1 MAVLFLQGLSS
12 GSWNEVP
19 GRPFSIGQVF
29 ALFPA
34 KEPYLLIAAYILWWT
49 NIIWNEFKILC
60 YLKSCYA
67 LAERPK
73 QILHI
78 EHMAKKL
85 DSRSKIQRGRY
96 KLWFRQKNSP
106 GDTVMLYHA
115 SGFCRNSNATD
126 VDEWPNTAQM
136 ANCHLNVKISGSKA
150 ETIIPLTSLKD
161 PRAVHQTGVS
171 HHSTVSGSQR
181 ASRLFLPRGAWN
193 IHWLSLCDRFNIF
206 NVTSKTQDESSTFKF
221 TNRIRDFWSFRTLKR
236 SSNPSLGL
244 HTGPHLPSQTW
255 KSHWF

>member
-1 MAVLFLQGLSS
+1 
-12 GSWNEVP
+12 
-19 GRPFSIGQVF
+19 
-29 ALFPA
+29 
-34 KEPYLLIAAYILWWT
+34 
-49 NIIWNEFKILC
+49 
-60 YLKSCYA
+60 
-67 LAERPK
+67 
-73 QILHI
+73 
-78 EHMAKKL
+78 
-85 DSRSKIQRGRY
+85 
-96 KLWFRQKNSP
+96 
-106 GDTVMLYHA
+106 MLYHA
-115 SGFCRNSNATD
+115 SGFCRTSNATD

-181 ASRLFLPRGAWN
+181 ASRLFLPRRAWN

-221 TNRIRDFWSFRTLKR
+221 TNRIRDFWPFRTLKR

-255 KSHWF
+255 KSRWF